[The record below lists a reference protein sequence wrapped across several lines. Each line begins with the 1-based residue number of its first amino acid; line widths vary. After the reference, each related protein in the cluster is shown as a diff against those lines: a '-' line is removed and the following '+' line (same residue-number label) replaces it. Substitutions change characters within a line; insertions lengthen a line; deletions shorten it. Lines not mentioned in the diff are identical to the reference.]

1 MEVGTAFRRIISLLP
16 VFLSVILL
24 SGCLGESVIES
35 GPAPIAPP
43 ETIIIESE
51 AQLAPPPRILNLRRN
66 RNSKKNP
73 NTFITTLLNKTVTQ
87 LTRR

>member
-1 MEVGTAFRRIISLLP
+1 MSERNFYKMEVGTAFRRIISLLP

-51 AQLAPPPRILNLRRN
+51 AQLDPPPRE
-66 RNSKKNP
+66 
-73 NTFITTLLNKTVTQ
+73 F
-87 LTRR
+87 

>member
-24 SGCLGESVIES
+24 SGCLDESVIES

-51 AQLAPPPRILNLRRN
+51 AQLAPPPE
-66 RNSKKNP
+66 
-73 NTFITTLLNKTVTQ
+73 F
-87 LTRR
+87 